1 MQGGRIS
8 RGWALAKR
16 SWAVLRADRSLA
28 WFPVI
33 SGLATLGAA
42 ALIFGPAA
50 AIYSSSGSSEVVI
63 VVAAIIGAFVLTWLA
78 VFFNTAL
85 AAAASKS
92 LAGQDSTM
100 NDGFAA
106 ARQRIGVITQWAIVQ
121 ATVGLI
127 LTAIREALSNNLL
140 GQIFAGLLD
149 FAWSAATFFVVPVL
163 ALEGAGPRDAFKRSV
178 SVLKARW
185 GEGVVGTVSVS
196 GVVFLIVMLPAILI
210 GAAGV
215 ALVSSTPAAGGVLI
229 GVGVVVLLVGVVI
242 ANTLQSIFRV
252 ALFEF
257 ATQDRAVGGFEPELL
272 QRAFA
277 PKKRRGLFGR

>member
-16 SWAVLRADRSLA
+16 SWAVLRADRSLV

-42 ALIFGPAA
+42 AVIFGPAA
-50 AIYSSSGSSEVVI
+50 AIYSSGSSEAVIIVAVV
-63 VVAAIIGAFVLTWLA
+63 IGAFVLTWIA

-92 LAGQDSTM
+92 LAGQDTTLS
-100 NDGFAA
+100 DGLSV
-106 ARQRIGVITQWAIVQ
+106 ARSRIGVITQWAIVQ
-121 ATVGLI
+121 ATVGLV
-127 LTAIREALSNNLL
+127 LGAIREALSDNLL
-140 GQIFAGLLD
+140 GQLFAGLLD
-149 FAWSAATFFVVPVL
+149 FAWSAATFFVIPVL
-163 ALEGAGPRDAFKRSV
+163 ALEGAGPREAFKRSV
-178 SVLKARW
+178 SVLKQRW

-196 GVVFLIVMLPAILI
+196 GVVFLIVMLPAIVI
-210 GAAGV
+210 GAGGV
-215 ALVSSTPAAGGVLI
+215 ALVGSVPAAGGLLI
-229 GVGVVVLLVGVVI
+229 GVAAVTFLVGVVI
-242 ANTLQSIFRV
+242 AGTLQSIFRV

-257 ATQDRAVGGFEPELL
+257 ATQDRAIGGFQPNELVG
-272 QRAFA
+272 AFG